1 VADVQFQSENVTNAQ
16 ETTPTDQHP
25 AVSEKIDLSSE
36 PSNQEDI
43 FDDHQANTPFGWN
56 EKKSPEAV
64 TFGGKHTKSTS
75 VLMTD
80 DIKKTE
86 EDIILQDADTAHDSI
101 HDVIPDMDTA
111 GLWISAAAIQQTPN
125 ETNNTSQ
132 AYNKTKETP
141 PTDDIPVSHKKTNSR
156 RLHGITLCISLSI
169 VGLFIYLNPDNT
181 YIEPSN
187 NISHHIKATYS
198 ETLIHVEKKSNE
210 IYEKIISKLKQQ
222 KTKTPNTQETQT
234 DTTTQTNV
242 TNRN

>member
-1 VADVQFQSENVTNAQ
+1 MADVQFQSENVTNTQ
-16 ETTPTDQHP
+16 EITTTDQHP
-25 AVSEKIDLSSE
+25 AASEKIDISTES
-36 PSNQEDI
+36 SNQEDI
-43 FDDHQANTPFGWN
+43 FDDHQINTPFGWN
-56 EKKSPEAV
+56 EHKSPEAV
-64 TFGGKHTKSTS
+64 SFGGKHAKSTS

-86 EDIILQDADTAHDSI
+86 EDTTLQGADTAHDSI

-111 GLWISAAAIQQTPN
+111 GLWISAALIQQTSN

-132 AYNKTKETP
+132 AYNKIQKTP
-141 PTDDIPVSHKKTNSR
+141 PSGDIPVSHKKTNSR

-181 YIEPSN
+181 YIRSSE
-187 NISHHIKATYS
+187 NISHHIKKTYS
-198 ETLIHVEKKSNE
+198 ETLIHAEKKSNE
-210 IYEKIISKLKQQ
+210 IYEKIISKLKQR